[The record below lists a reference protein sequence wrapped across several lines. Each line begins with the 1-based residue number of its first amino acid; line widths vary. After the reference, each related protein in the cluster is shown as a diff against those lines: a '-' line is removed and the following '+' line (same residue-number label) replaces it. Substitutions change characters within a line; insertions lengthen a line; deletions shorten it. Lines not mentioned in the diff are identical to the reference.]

1 MLLVYRI
8 DRLTRSIRGLLDI
21 VDVLNDAGVGL
32 VSASE
37 HFDANA
43 ALRGHLAAAG
53 DHQCMD
59 VTAATVRWDDP
70 SMLAK
75 VAVLASHTGSNL
87 RALHTAAQQPDT
99 TFTIALII
107 SNNRTSGALA
117 YAQEHHI
124 PHAHLSG
131 RTHPEPAALD
141 TAILQT
147 LHQHQIDLLV
157 TAGYMKKLGPATLA
171 AYQGRI
177 LNIHPSLLP
186 RHGGKG
192 MYGMNVH
199 QAVLAAGD
207 TVSGASVHLVT
218 ADYDAGPVIAQ
229 RQVPVLV
236 TDTPQTLA
244 ARVLAAEH
252 HLLPTVV
259 RAMATRYA
267 RQE

>member
-1 MLLVYRI
+1 
-8 DRLTRSIRGLLDI
+8 
-21 VDVLNDAGVGL
+21 
-32 VSASE
+32 
-37 HFDANA
+37 
-43 ALRGHLAAAG
+43 
-53 DHQCMD
+53 
-59 VTAATVRWDDP
+59 
-70 SMLAK
+70 MLAM

-87 RALHTAAQQPDT
+87 RALHADAQQPDA
-99 TFTIALII
+99 TFAVALVI
-107 SNNRTSGALA
+107 SNNSTSGALA
-117 YAQEHHI
+117 YAREHHI

-131 RTHPEPAALD
+131 RTHPDPAALD
-141 TAILQT
+141 AAILQT
-147 LHQHQIDLLV
+147 LHGHQIDLVV

-177 LNIHPSLLP
+177 VNIHPSLLP

-207 TVSGASVHLVT
+207 IVSGASVHLVT

-229 RQVPVLV
+229 QQVPVLA

-252 HLLPTVV
+252 RLLPTVV
-259 RAMATRYA
+259 RAMATEYA
-267 RQE
+267 PKE